1 MKNKIS
7 FQSFNTENP
16 KMNKFGL
23 HTKAETADILRISI
37 ATLDRRITDG
47 SIEYFKVGWQV
58 LFNDEQIQDYLS
70 NCKNGSRSRRTHKN
84 ALTTVI

>member
-1 MKNKIS
+1 
-7 FQSFNTENP
+7 
-16 KMNKFGL
+16 MNKFGL

-58 LFNDEQIQDYLS
+58 LFNDEQIQNYLS
-70 NCKNGSRSRRTHKN
+70 NCKNGSRKRRTHKN
-84 ALTTVI
+84 AKPIAA